1 MTVLI
6 LEVKAA
12 AEDSEEKE
20 AKAVEKGSNQEMAH
34 ENNQLDAHP
43 TATVQRLRSR

>member
-20 AKAVEKGSNQEMAH
+20 AEEKGSNQEMAVRIIS
-34 ENNQLDAHP
+34 LMRIPLPLFKD
-43 TATVQRLRSR
+43 